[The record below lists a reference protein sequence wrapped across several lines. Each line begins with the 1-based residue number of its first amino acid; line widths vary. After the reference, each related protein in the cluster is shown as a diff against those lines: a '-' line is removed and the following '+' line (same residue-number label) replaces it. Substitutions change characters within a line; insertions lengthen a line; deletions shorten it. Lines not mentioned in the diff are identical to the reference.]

1 MENNVDRIAVLL
13 MAYGAPNS
21 LDEIE
26 PYYTAMSR
34 SSTPGHRRRP
44 SPGVR
49 GAGGTSCQLVPPVP
63 LENLRELVARYQR
76 IGGRTPLLDIT
87 REQAH
92 ALQTELGDGFRVYV
106 GMKHWHPYIAEAVDE
121 IARDGFGRVI
131 ALTLAPH
138 YSRLSIDGYIQRVRD
153 AVQKSNAPL
162 DVIYVESWNDHPLY
176 LRAVAEKM
184 QAAQQAFGV
193 NDWAEIEVVFSA
205 HSLPTQW
212 GPVPPL
218 APLAERTI
226 SKFALFQKRP
236 NSKFENDPY
245 PRELR
250 ETCEGVAALV
260 GLKGWRFAYQS
271 AGDFEIRKWLGP
283 DILEVLDE
291 IAAEGHRRV
300 LIAPIG
306 FVADN
311 LEILYD
317 IDVECAERARTLG
330 LEMRRTESLNA
341 SPLFVSALAAIV
353 HEYDAHF
360 GLQISDFGFVS
371 S

>member
-1 MENNVDRIAVLL
+1 LENNVDRIAVLL

-26 PYYTAMSR
+26 PYYTDIR
-34 SSTPGHRRRP
+34 GGRRP
-44 SPGVR
+44 STGVR
-49 GAGGTSCQLVPPVP
+49 GAEAPRARPP
-63 LENLRELVARYQR
+63 ENLRQLVARYQR

-87 REQAH
+87 REQAR
-92 ALQTELGDGFRVYV
+92 ALQTELGDRFRVYV
-106 GMKHWHPYIAEAVDE
+106 GMKHWHPYIAAAVDE
-121 IARDGFGRVI
+121 IARDGLRRVI
-131 ALTLAPH
+131 ALALAPH
-138 YSRLSIDGYIQRVRD
+138 YSRLSIDGYVQRVRD
-153 AVQKSNAPL
+153 AVLMSLMSRSLTPGHQGHQPL
-162 DVIYVESWNDHPLY
+162 DVVYVESWNDHPLY

-184 QAAQQAFGV
+184 QAARQAFGV

-205 HSLPTQW
+205 HSLP
-212 GPVPPL
+212 
-218 APLAERTI
+218 ERI
-226 SKFALFQKRP
+226 LPA
-236 NSKFENDPY
+236 NDPY

-271 AGDFEIRKWLGP
+271 SQLSRSSTPGHQPNEKWLGP

-353 HEYDAHF
+353 HEY
-360 GLQISDFGFVS
+360 SDQVDFRL
-371 S
+371 